1 MKDRCVSHVLSRAER
16 EAFLADVR
24 VATIAITAPDR
35 APLCVPIWYAYA
47 PGGDIGLW
55 MDGDSYKVKCLR
67 RAGRLTLC
75 VQDTTRPYRYVSVE
89 GEVES
94 ITPIDWARELE
105 PLVARYLG
113 AADAR
118 TYLDGF
124 GGPAGVRG
132 DVYVRVR
139 PTRWRA
145 EQL

>member
-1 MKDRCVSHVLSRAER
+1 
-16 EAFLADVR
+16 
-24 VATIAITAPDR
+24 
-35 APLCVPIWYAYA
+35 
-47 PGGDIGLW
+47 

-132 DVYVRVR
+132 AAGSSATARVAGAA
-139 PTRWRA
+139 PPARA
-145 EQL
+145 PWSSACR